1 MPRFYKEITAS
12 GPRTRGHVCKTW
24 AKSDPAEITGPLL
37 RNRYTSRLFPWWQPG
52 KGTGEQPRWLLLT
65 HWHVSSPACLWKG
78 QGSGIQRA
86 FVPTTTTGA
95 WEELSQHV
103 FHKESLVLPRRDR
116 GQIVGSCGW
125 KDQTENKAPV
135 CCRLHVWPR
144 ASHPEPQFQPLLK
157 GRWDLEGFFFKDRS
171 F

>member
-1 MPRFYKEITAS
+1 MSKVRLS
-12 GPRTRGHVCKTW
+12 GNHWAPTPQQIHFQVVSMVTTR
-24 AKSDPAEITGPLL
+24 
-37 RNRYTSRLFPWWQPG
+37 Q
-52 KGTGEQPRWLLLT
+52 GTGEQPRWLLLT

-78 QGSGIQRA
+78 QESGIQRA

-103 FHKESLVLPRRDR
+103 FYKESLVLPRRDR
-116 GQIVGSCGW
+116 GQIVGSRGW

-157 GRWDLEGFFFKDRS
+157 GRWDLEGFFF
-171 F
+171 